1 VFDFVEQHCFV
12 FDFTHLKLKS
22 TGDYCEIDRIDTIPG
37 LYTFFWVYCYTFGA
51 LFFGIAIVSMVQFG
65 LLVRFRGWKNVT
77 KV

>member
-1 VFDFVEQHCFV
+1 
-12 FDFTHLKLKS
+12 LKS
-22 TGDYCEIDRIDTIPG
+22 TGDYCEISQVDTTPG
-37 LYTFFWVYCYTFGA
+37 LYTFFWVYCYTFGV